1 MLTRSSIIDHASTKI
16 IHNYNASRAV
26 QVSLEMN
33 LLDNEAI
40 VNLNFYFERFKIS
53 TVSLPYQQFP

>member
-16 IHNYNASRAV
+16 FHTYDASQAV
-26 QVSLEMN
+26 QVCLEMN
-33 LLDNEAI
+33 VLDNEAI
-40 VNLNFYFERFKIS
+40 VSPNFYFESFKIS